1 MKICNKCLIEKE
13 KSSEFFH
20 RKSESKDGFNTI
32 CKSCIKESKSKYYS
46 LNKDKINKRNNKWKL
61 DNPERIKKINK
72 EWFIKNREDVLEK
85 KKEYRKDNADKIS
98 EKGKE
103 YYHKSKKRR
112 NDRFKERMATDPV
125 FRLKKTIKCLVY
137 DSFRKNNFTKN
148 GRTESIIGVSFLE
161 FKEYIESK
169 FQEGMSW
176 ENHGEWHLDHIIPIS
191 MAKNEQKVIELNHYS
206 NFQPLWAKD
215 NLKKSNKINE

>member
-1 MKICNKCLIEKE
+1 MKICNRCLIAKE

-32 CKSCIKESKSKYYS
+32 CKSCIKESKSKYYL
-46 LNKDKINKRNNKWKL
+46 LNKDKINKRNNKWKQ
-61 DNPERIKKINK
+61 DNPDLLKKINRDWFLKNK
-72 EWFIKNREDVLEK
+72 EDILEK
-85 KKEYRKDNADKIS
+85 KKEYRKTNSDKVS
-98 EKGKE
+98 ES
-103 YYHKSKKRR
+103 SKKYYQKNKKII
-112 NDRFKERMATDPV
+112 NDRFKKRMATDPV
-125 FRLKKTIKCLVY
+125 FRLKKTIKCLIY

-148 GRTESIIGVSFLE
+148 GRTEDIVGISFLE

-176 ENHGEWHLDHIIPIS
+176 VNHGEWHLDHIIPIS
-191 MAKNEQKVIELNHYS
+191 SAKDEQKVIELNHYS

-215 NLKKSNKINE
+215 NLKKSNKING